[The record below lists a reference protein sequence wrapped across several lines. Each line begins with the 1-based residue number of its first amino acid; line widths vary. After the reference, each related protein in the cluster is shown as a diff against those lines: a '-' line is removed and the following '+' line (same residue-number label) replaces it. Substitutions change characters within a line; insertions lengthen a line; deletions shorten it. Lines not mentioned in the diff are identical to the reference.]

1 MASIRKL
8 KSGNYQV
15 QIRLL
20 GLRPIVRSFSTKK
33 KSQEFARQVEGD
45 SELARKLGAPV
56 IQGLTFSDLVN
67 KYMDQYLGKDPSTTG
82 RLDYWITRFGDKQVT
97 QIDEFDVDE
106 GLVDLAKTR
115 TGSTV
120 NRYKST
126 LSATFIFFVQH
137 PDYKK
142 LGYTNP
148 VRKESVSRYS
158 ENQAKQRFLS
168 HDEQDSLLSASK
180 KANWEKFY
188 LIVLLAITTG
198 ARKGEILSLKWSDID
213 FQNRT
218 ALLAETKNG
227 KQRLIPLTQPV
238 IEQLM
243 KYRKKN
249 DYLIFHSTVSS
260 TSPFDIKKSWTNALK
275 VSGIGHCRFHDL
287 RHTAASNLVRN
298 GRTLFEVGTLLGH
311 SSTSMTAR
319 YAHLAIED
327 TRNMVD
333 SVMGELR

>member
-33 KSQEFARQVEGD
+33 KSQEFARQIEGD
-45 SELARKLGAPV
+45 SELARKLGVPV
-56 IQGLTFSDLVN
+56 TQSLSFNQLVD
-67 KYMDQYLGKDPSTTG
+67 KYMAQYAGKDPSTIG
-82 RLDYWITRFGDKQVT
+82 RLNYWITRFGNKQIT
-97 QIDEFDVDE
+97 QIDEFEVDD
-106 GLVDLAKTR
+106 GLVELAKTR

-126 LSATFIFFVQH
+126 LSAVFIFFIQH

-142 LGYTNP
+142 LRYTNP
-148 VRKESVSRYS
+148 VRKESVSSFS

-168 HDEQDSLLSASK
+168 HDEQESLLSASK
-180 KANWEKFY
+180 KANWDKFY
-188 LIVLLAITTG
+188 LVVLLAITTG
-198 ARKGEILSLKWSDID
+198 ARKGEILNLKWSDID

-227 KQRLIPLTQPV
+227 KPRLLPLTQPV
-238 IEQLM
+238 IEELM
-243 KYRKKN
+243 RYREKS
-249 DYLIFHSTVSS
+249 DVLIFHSTVSS
-260 TSPFDIKKSWTNALK
+260 STPFDIKKSWATALE

-287 RHTAASNLVRN
+287 RHTAASNLVKS

-311 SSTSMTAR
+311 SSTAMTAR
-319 YAHLAIED
+319 YAHLAIEH
-327 TRNMVD
+327 TRDMVD